1 MCSFCFIVLESPWT
15 MAASAGKLGQSS
27 EKADITLTEDDIPGV
42 LLRSTLFQC
51 YVRWWLLCRG
61 VTVSTSL
68 KKAKIIE
75 K

>member
-1 MCSFCFIVLESPWT
+1 
-15 MAASAGKLGQSS
+15 MAASASELGQSS
-27 EKADITLTEDDIPGV
+27 EKADITLTEDDIPGASLQPPFEKHTV
-42 LLRSTLFQC
+42 PEL
-51 YVRWWLLCRG
+51 RWWLLCRG